1 MNRAFQ
7 SSRVKPTAT
16 TRTTGYRTEFM
27 AALSQACAH
36 FVKQFSREWTGTHA
50 GCIGF
55 NDTQDVIQH
64 LRTYACTGRSSTCQ
78 AVGGSYKRI
87 STIVDIQQRTLRAFK
102 QQAFAFA
109 VFLVQNTG
117 NISNHRR
124 NARRN
129 FFNDRHHI
137 FNFYRLGIVQ
147 VLQLNI
153 VISQN
158 SFQFFNQF
166 FRVQQVHHANRTT
179 GNFIFI
185 GWADAATGCTNF
197 AFTAGSFAC
206 LVKRNVVRQN
216 QWTGRRNFQ
225 TAFDVFHTGS
235 VQFID
240 FTQQCFRRNDNT

>member
-1 MNRAFQ
+1 
-7 SSRVKPTAT
+7 
-16 TRTTGYRTEFM
+16 M

-50 GCIGF
+50 GSIGF
-55 NDTQDVIQH
+55 NDTQNVIQH
-64 LRTYACTGRSSTCQ
+64 LRTYASTGRSGACQ

-87 STIVDIQQRTLRAFK
+87 STVVDVQQRTLRAFK

-124 NARRN
+124 NARCN
-129 FFNDRHHI
+129 FFNYRHYI
-137 FNFYRLGIVQ
+137 FNFNRIGIVQ

-158 SFQFFNQF
+158 GFQFFNQF
-166 FRVQQVHHANRTT
+166 FGVQQVHHANRAA

-185 GWADAATGCTNF
+185 SGADAATGCTNF
-197 AFTAGSFAC
+197 AFTPGSFAS
-206 LVKRNVVRQN
+206 LIKRDVVRQN
-216 QWTGRRNFQ
+216 QWAGWRNFQ

-235 VQFID
+235 VQFVD